1 MTLAEIEIVM
11 GTEIVIEGMEDV
23 VVATDTEVVIE
34 EVVLE
39 EAVAAAVAVVVVVAL
54 IAASPVILLEIAGK
68 IIFEN
73 RKTFKNCFNLRNF
86 LIFL

>member
-39 EAVAAAVAVVVVVAL
+39 EAVAAAAAVVVVAL

-86 LIFL
+86 LIIL

>member
-1 MTLAEIEIVM
+1 MAEIEIVM

-39 EAVAAAVAVVVVVAL
+39 EAVAAAAAAVVVVVAL

-86 LIFL
+86 LIIL